1 LVAAYLHGSL
11 AFGEFRPDMSD
22 VDVLVVVDAAL
33 SDEARRRLGER
44 LLDVP
49 LPGPLELS
57 VVTAEAARGGRL
69 PLPYEVHVGGG
80 RVVLDRGDG
89 DPDLAAHVTATLA
102 RGRALAGP
110 PPGDVLAALP
120 WTAFLESI
128 LDDFDEAMASG
139 LTAGGRATTYAILNA
154 CRVLQTLASPE
165 GTVVSKEEAAAWG
178 LERLP
183 AEHRP
188 LVAAALGARRDPGA
202 SVEWDPE
209 ALRRFRTFAV
219 GAAVRRRP
227 GRKVSGLP

>member
-1 LVAAYLHGSL
+1 
-11 AFGEFRPDMSD
+11 
-22 VDVLVVVDAAL
+22 VDVLVVVAHTMTG
-33 SDEARRRLGER
+33 EARSRLAGRVLE
-44 LLDVP
+44 VP

-57 VVTAEAARGGRL
+57 VVTAEAARRGRL
-69 PLPYEVHVGGG
+69 PMPYEVHVGGG
-80 RVVLDRGDG
+80 RVVLDRGAG

-102 RGRALAGP
+102 RGHALVGP
-110 PPGDVLAALP
+110 PAPEVFAPVP

-128 LDDFDEAMASG
+128 LGDFDEAMGSG
-139 LTAGGRATTYAILNA
+139 LTAGDRATTHAVLNA

-165 GTVVSKEEAAAWG
+165 GTVVGKEEAAAWA

-188 LVAAALGARRDPGA
+188 LVAAALAARGDPGA
-202 SVEWDPE
+202 TREWDPE

-227 GRKVSGLP
+227 GRKVAGLP

>member
-80 RVVLDRGDG
+80 RVVLDRGAG

-102 RGRALAGP
+102 RGRA
-110 PPGDVLAALP
+110 
-120 WTAFLESI
+120 LESI

-139 LTAGGRATTYAILNA
+139 LTAGGGAATDAILNA

-227 GRKVSGLP
+227 GRKVAGLP